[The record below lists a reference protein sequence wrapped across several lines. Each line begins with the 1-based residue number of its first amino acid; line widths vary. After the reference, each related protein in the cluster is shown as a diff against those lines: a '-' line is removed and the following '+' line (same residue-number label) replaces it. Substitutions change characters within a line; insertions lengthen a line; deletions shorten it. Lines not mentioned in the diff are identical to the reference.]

1 MSLCH
6 AMLWEVSSINHHLP
20 LAHHLYCIERASQY
34 RVALLYLYL
43 CSAEPESPEQ
53 IQSALSFL
61 IKCA

>member
-20 LAHHLYCIERASQY
+20 LAHHLHCIERASQY

-43 CSAEPESPEQ
+43 CSAEPESPV
-53 IQSALSFL
+53 LSYKVRL
-61 IKCA
+61 NCLTI